1 MALFIK
7 CFKLHLIL
15 HLFQHE
21 EQPKKSVAFQVDDQK
36 EELKGAEVNI
46 ETTQKE
52 TAAAAQSETQ
62 ITLEQKEKKTSS
74 SHDEISSSVKGK
86 LKKRITKQVN
96 NTASALKSES
106 TYWQSCRTCLRGK
119 NTGCPI
125 WKFDD

>member
-1 MALFIK
+1 MWLFTK

-52 TAAAAQSETQ
+52 TAAAVAQSETQ

-96 NTASALKSES
+96 NSK
-106 TYWQSCRTCLRGK
+106 CLE
-119 NTGCPI
+119 
-125 WKFDD
+125 

>member
-1 MALFIK
+1 MWLFIK

-62 ITLEQKEKKTSS
+62 ITLEQKEKTSS
-74 SHDEISSSVKGK
+74 SPHDEISSSVKGK

-96 NTASALKSES
+96 NSK
-106 TYWQSCRTCLRGK
+106 CLEK
-119 NTGCPI
+119 
-125 WKFDD
+125 

>member
-1 MALFIK
+1 MALYIK

-62 ITLEQKEKKTSS
+62 ITLEQKEKTSS

-96 NTASALKSES
+96 NSK
-106 TYWQSCRTCLRGK
+106 CLEK
-119 NTGCPI
+119 
-125 WKFDD
+125 

>member
-1 MALFIK
+1 MRLFIE

-52 TAAAAQSETQ
+52 TAAEAQSETQ
-62 ITLEQKEKKTSS
+62 ITLEQKEKETSS

-96 NTASALKSES
+96 NSK
-106 TYWQSCRTCLRGK
+106 CLEK
-119 NTGCPI
+119 
-125 WKFDD
+125 

>member
-1 MALFIK
+1 M
-7 CFKLHLIL
+7 
-15 HLFQHE
+15 
-21 EQPKKSVAFQVDDQK
+21 AFQVDDQK

-52 TAAAAQSETQ
+52 TAAVPQSETQ

-96 NTASALKSES
+96 NSK
-106 TYWQSCRTCLRGK
+106 CLEK
-119 NTGCPI
+119 
-125 WKFDD
+125 

>member
-1 MALFIK
+1 MWLFIK

-15 HLFQHE
+15 YLFQHE

-106 TYWQSCRTCLRGK
+106 TYWQSCRTCLGK

-125 WKFDD
+125 FKV

>member
-1 MALFIK
+1 MWLFIK

-46 ETTQKE
+46 EATQKE
-52 TAAAAQSETQ
+52 AATAQSETQ
-62 ITLEQKEKKTSS
+62 ITLEQKEKTSS
-74 SHDEISSSVKGK
+74 SPHDEISSSVKGK

-96 NTASALKSES
+96 NSK
-106 TYWQSCRTCLRGK
+106 CLEK
-119 NTGCPI
+119 
-125 WKFDD
+125 